1 MYSWGKIFL
10 QILLFATIVKPLKAD
25 VLTDKCNEMYRANPP
40 EIKVIYNYGK
50 LKYDT
55 GKSDEELANLYKK
68 VSNETAS
75 DKIQGLTYLAP
86 HITTVVVADTKM
98 LDSRKFCFYP
108 KEIEIKM
115 WYEPTVYIAKSLK
128 VGSCRFN
135 TVVRHEQTH
144 LDLGHHALYMLAK
157 SIKKEMPVILNK
169 VTPLVENVDTLDG
182 GKSVREMT
190 DKYQEQVK
198 VYFDDFKKNLEKYN
212 KVIDAHENY
221 VAETKLCDEN

>member
-1 MYSWGKIFL
+1 MYSWEKIFL
-10 QILLFATIVKPLKAD
+10 QILLVVAIVKPLRAD
-25 VLTDKCNEMYRANPP
+25 VLTDKCNEMYKANPP
-40 EIKVIYNYGK
+40 EVKIIYNYGK

-55 GKSDEELANLYKK
+55 TKSEEELADLYKK
-68 VSNETAS
+68 VSSETAS

-98 LDSRKFCFYP
+98 LDSKKFCFYP

-115 WYEPTVYIAKSLK
+115 WYEPTIYIAKSLQ

-144 LDLGHHALYMLAK
+144 LDLGHHALYLLAK
-157 SIKKEMPVILNK
+157 SIKKEVPTILSK
-169 VTPLVENVDTLDG
+169 VTPQVEDIVTLDG

-198 VYFDDFKKNLEKYN
+198 VYFDSFKKNLEKYN

-221 VAETKLCDEN
+221 VEETKLCDEN